1 MPTLLRI
8 TVTIV
13 AVLALVC
20 ISYSTGETTQCS
32 TCPQCQEQ
40 CPSNCDFYCSQLNGI
55 LSSSCKC
62 SNSGGG
68 GGGGGGSGGGGSSD
82 TNTGWLIGLSVLSV
96 LIPCACLL
104 ACCCLCY
111 ALVTSALGIS
121 LLIAAMVLL
130 NWFMSLVSITGSIS
144 AVFKTLFSNWSSL
157 STVQLVELCGPLC
170 IAVLSYLDIVW
181 ITDVCLLACLLL
193 FGAEAWFFV
202 ELFRHTSVVPFVA
215 AVSTILGVLIIIL
228 TLALAWVLYNKI
240 RFLHMQL
247 GFDIQTCR
255 RISPQTMMVEPIQ
268 EQQVLLNV

>member
-68 GGGGGGSGGGGSSD
+68 GGGGGGGSSD

-255 RISPQTMMVEPIQ
+255 RISPQTMMIEPIQ